1 LGSVRGYSTP
11 WWALPAACAL
21 VAAVLGAATGDA
33 GAATNKAIWGP
44 AEVDGRSQFPIYYA
58 LANRWPRIHTF
69 GWFSLY
75 AEPPNGPGG
84 APGNETN
91 WGLLDWRGD
100 RKPAYAAFKR
110 G

>member
-1 LGSVRGYSTP
+1 LGSVRGHSTP
-11 WWALPAACAL
+11 WWALSAACAL
-21 VAAVLGAATGDA
+21 VAAVLAAA
-33 GAATNKAIWGP
+33 P
-44 AEVDGRSQFPIYYA
+44 
-58 LANRWPRIHTF
+58 WPRIHTF

-100 RKPAYAAFKR
+100 RKPAYAALKR